1 MQSGVPEPIVTL
13 FSYHQLMIQENEPAM
28 DAAVSVQMK
37 RTLANPCC
45 GCEEN
50 ACPIRQALGDAGL
63 TGCPG
68 AVSRITTRAGEKLDG
83 SDFVP
88 DTVFRVVNGML
99 MQEHVSDDGRRH
111 VAAFKTSGDLSWPL
125 PSRAAG
131 DFREFYEAVDPTE
144 LCIISTDPISQCAPD
159 ADRLLKTLYQAARTE
174 VSRAQE
180 QMFLLARSS
189 AAERLAGFL
198 LDLAKRTGHATKRG
212 VELKLSMRRERIADH
227 LGMQPETISRIM
239 SQLKKA
245 GIIRLPRPSLVII
258 PDLKAL
264 SKTAFGAP

>member
-1 MQSGVPEPIVTL
+1 
-13 FSYHQLMIQENEPAM
+13 M
-28 DAAVSVQMK
+28 DSAVSAQMN
-37 RTLANPCC
+37 RTPASPCS
-45 GCEEN
+45 GCEELT
-50 ACPIRQALGDAGL
+50 CPIRQALGNAGL
-63 TGCPG
+63 TACPG
-68 AVSRITTRAGEKLDG
+68 AVSRISARAGEKLDATG
-83 SDFVP
+83 FAP

-125 PSRAAG
+125 PSREAG
-131 DFREFYEAVDPTE
+131 EFREFYEAVNPTE
-144 LCIISTDPISQCAPD
+144 LCIISIDPISRCAPG
-159 ADRLLKTLYQAARTE
+159 ADTLLKTLYTAARIE

-189 AAERLAGFL
+189 ATERLAGFL
-198 LDLAKRTGHATKRG
+198 LDLAKRTGHGTKRG
-212 VELKLSMRRERIADH
+212 FELKLSMRRERIADH

-239 SQLKKA
+239 TQFKKS

-264 SKTAFGAP
+264 SNIAFGAP